1 MESFYATL
9 KKSDR
14 VDLRPFSSLDEAR
27 KFIGVF
33 MDYYNN
39 EHHHSG
45 INYLTPA
52 DVHNG
57 KEQEIIDTRNKLK
70 EMAKKK
76 HPERFARYKKI
87 EVQTSVSLTRVNTLL
102 TKEQNYALYKNYK
115 NN

>member
-1 MESFYATL
+1 ML
-9 KKSDR
+9 KPSACYHAKS
-14 VDLRPFSSLDEAR
+14 
-27 KFIGVF
+27 KFKLVSWL
-33 MDYYNN
+33 
-39 EHHHSG
+39 HHSG
-45 INYLTPA
+45 INYLTHA